1 MIFNSLSFRRLL
13 LAVFALSALSLAPA
27 KAATEALLLI
37 EAESGRVLHA
47 ENAAHPWYPASVTKL
62 MTAYVTLHAVKSG
75 RLSLE
80 SLVPVS
86 ENAASQAPSK
96 MGFRPGTEL
105 TVDNALKMLMVKSAN
120 DVAVVLA
127 EGVSGSIDNF
137 ADDMNHAA
145 RALGM
150 TQTNYVNPNGLP
162 DDRQVTSARDLAI
175 LARALLR
182 EFPEHELYWRLPAI
196 KIGKRVMRNYNTLID
211 RYPGADGMKT
221 GFICASGFNLVATA
235 TRNGKQLIAV
245 VLGAPSGPVRAV
257 KAASLLERGFT
268 SNAPF
273 WIAPSLGTVDKLS
286 PVDAAPPNLREEMC
300 GKHRKRPAAE
310 SEDIGD
316 EQASTPGT
324 DPGAAQGFRLSTLN
338 ANIAKPSTLLG
349 PPQPSMP
356 PVVVFTGARNTG
368 QDDMLFAGAKP
379 KEKSKAKAASKP
391 ATKNEAKNEA
401 KNETKNA
408 AKPAAKPSATA
419 AKPASTKSDAA
430 KPAAKPAAAKSAATP
445 IAIAPTTSAPTAKPA
460 AKSAADQ
467 PKTAQ

>member
-13 LAVFALSALSLAPA
+13 LAVLALATLSLAPA

-37 EAESGRVLHA
+37 EAGSGRVLHA
-47 ENAAHPWYPASVTKL
+47 ENAAHPWYPASITKL

-316 EQASTPGT
+316 EQASAPGSDPGT
-324 DPGAAQGFRLSTLN
+324 AQGFRLSTLN

-379 KEKSKAKAASKP
+379 KEKSKTKAASKT
-391 ATKNEAKNEA
+391 ATKNEAKNAA
-401 KNETKNA
+401 KNAE
-408 AKPAAKPSATA
+408 KPAAKPSATT
-419 AKPASTKSDAA
+419 AKPDAA
-430 KPAAKPAAAKSAATP
+430 KSAAKPAAAKSAATP
-445 IAIAPTTSAPTAKPA
+445 IAIAPTVKPA